1 MSIVNDTPPP
11 APLVLANMLAVHAWN
26 PQLDE
31 ATRRLCGWA
40 AETVRGLCAKNAQLA
55 HDRDQAE
62 ADAAHLFHL
71 HYGPQKGGAA

>member
-11 APLVLANMLAVHAWN
+11 APLVLANMLAMHAWN
-26 PQLDE
+26 PHLDE

-40 AETVRGLCAKNAQLA
+40 ADTVRQLCRDKAQLA

-62 ADAAHLFHL
+62 ADAAHLFQL
-71 HYGPQKGGAA
+71 HYGGQKGGAA